1 MEETKKKGLSK
12 GCIIGIVIAS
22 VLIVLVVGGGI
33 LCYANKD
40 ALIKM
45 GMSSVVS
52 SVKIQLE
59 ENPIEGFDNETYNAI
74 ADRFLEKLD
83 ADEELDPE
91 KMQAFALQMQAVGQ
105 SMENLSASDVSNFM
119 QAMVDY
125 YPELKEYLP
134 AEEITGDETEEGTEE
149 GSGADPAIE

>member
-45 GMSSVVS
+45 GMSTVVGG
-52 SVKIQLE
+52 VKVQLE
-59 ENPIEGFDNETYNAI
+59 ENPIEGFDNETYNVI

>member
-59 ENPIEGFDNETYNAI
+59 ENPIEGFDNETYNVI